1 MVSLTKKEREAL
13 LVLFKDFTA
22 YYNANSLSKV
32 LGISHV
38 GCQKILKR
46 LLKGNLVNAENIGK
60 SIVYKPRLED
70 EYVCRLLAFL
80 LADEANNSF
89 KRWQEEFKSLFKKDR
104 IIMLFG
110 SALKNAQTAKDI
122 DIMIILSKEDSRE
135 VRKIIKEKQEILPK
149 KIHLIEL
156 TEQDLKSNINKKQE
170 VILGIIRNAVILYG
184 QDKYVGVMQH
194 VAGF

>member
-1 MVSLTKKEREAL
+1 M

-110 SALKNAQTAKDI
+110 SVLKNAQTAKDI

-135 VRKIIKEKQEILPK
+135 VRKVIKEKQEILPK

-184 QDKYVGVMQH
+184 QDKYVEVMQH

>member
-110 SALKNAQTAKDI
+110 SVLKNAQTAKDI

-184 QDKYVGVMQH
+184 QDKYVEVMQH

>member
-110 SALKNAQTAKDI
+110 SVLKNAQTAKDI

-135 VRKIIKEKQEILPK
+135 VRKVIKEKQEILPK

-184 QDKYVGVMQH
+184 QDKYVEVMQH